1 MRSGLLLTPLEWLWT
16 AIGVILTILG
26 TLTQLSFPPELPGLG
41 GYSFSL
47 QIGGMLLTAC
57 LAGPVAA
64 VYAQIVYLGLGLA
77 GLQVFTQGGGWQ
89 YLYQPTFGY
98 LLGFL
103 PGAWVCG
110 TIAFR
115 QRDPNPPLSSRK
127 RLLALRAAGAN
138 TSTGRSPSLPPGIP
152 AQRMPPVRLQELGSG
167 SLAALVL
174 VHLTGII
181 YLLATQPWDG
191 ELLGLIQLYSGYTL
205 PGQMIVASF
214 VSVMALLLRR
224 LLLF

>member
-1 MRSGLLLTPLEWLWT
+1 MRSGRLLTPLEWLWT

-26 TLTQLSFPPELPGLG
+26 TLTQVSLPPQWPGVG

-64 VYAQIVYLGLGLA
+64 VCAQIVYLGLGLA
-77 GLQVFTQGGGWQ
+77 GLQVFAQGGGWQ
-89 YLYQPTFGY
+89 YLYQPAFGY

-103 PGAWVCG
+103 PAAWACG

-115 QRDPNPPLSSRK
+115 QRDPQ
-127 RLLALRAAGAN
+127 LLPA
-138 TSTGRSPSLPPGIP
+138 SLPPRCKPYVLSRIP
-152 AQRMPPVRLQELGSG
+152 RPVRLQD
-167 SLAALVL
+167 LAAASLVALTL
-174 VHLTGII
+174 VHLTGIT

-191 ELLGLIQLYSGYTL
+191 ELLRLLRLYSGYTL
-205 PGQMIVASF
+205 PGQLIVVSF
-214 VSVMALLLRR
+214 VAVIALFLRR
-224 LLLF
+224 LLLL

>member
-77 GLQVFTQGGGWQ
+77 GLQVFAQGGGWQ

-115 QRDPNPPLSSRK
+115 QRDPKPSRRVRQR
-127 RLLALRAAGAN
+127 RL
-138 TSTGRSPSLPPGIP
+138 SLPAATEIS
-152 AQRMPPVRLQELGSG
+152 AQRIPPVRLQELGSG

-181 YLLATQPWDG
+181 YLLATQTWDG

-214 VSVMALLLRR
+214 VSVVALLLRR

>member
-77 GLQVFTQGGGWQ
+77 GLQVFAQGGGWQ

-115 QRDPNPPLSSRK
+115 QRDPKPSRRARQR
-127 RLLALRAAGAN
+127 RL
-138 TSTGRSPSLPPGIP
+138 SLPAATEIS
-152 AQRMPPVRLQELGSG
+152 AQRIPPVRLQELGSG

-181 YLLATQPWDG
+181 YLLATQTWDG

-205 PGQMIVASF
+205 PGQMIVACF
-214 VSVMALLLRR
+214 VSVVALLLRR

>member
-26 TLTQLSFPPELPGLG
+26 TLTHLSFPAEIPWLG

-77 GLQVFTQGGGWQ
+77 GLQVFAQGGGWQ

-103 PGAWVCG
+103 PGAWICG

-115 QRDPNPPLSSRK
+115 KQDPRP
-127 RLLALRAAGAN
+127 
-138 TSTGRSPSLPPGIP
+138 SPSLRGRQGRLSLP
-152 AQRMPPVRLQELGSG
+152 AGTASLPQRLPTVGLQDLGSG
-167 SLAALVL
+167 SLAALAL
-174 VHLTGII
+174 VHLTGIV
-181 YLLATQPWDG
+181 YLLATQSWDG

-224 LLLF
+224 LLMF

>member
-1 MRSGLLLTPLEWLWT
+1 MRSSRLLTPLEWLWT

-26 TLTQLSFPPELPGLG
+26 TLTQVNFPSQWPGLG

-47 QIGGMLLTAC
+47 QIGGLLLTAC

-64 VYAQIVYLGLGLA
+64 VCAQIVYLALGLA
-77 GLQVFTQGGGWQ
+77 GLQVFAQGGGWQ

-103 PGAWVCG
+103 PAAWACG

-115 QRDPNPPLSSRK
+115 QRDPHSLHPPLPPR
-127 RLLALRAAGAN
+127 RNPYVL
-138 TSTGRSPSLPPGIP
+138 PSLS
-152 AQRMPPVRLQELGSG
+152 APVRLQD
-167 SLAALVL
+167 LAAAGLVAL
-174 VHLTGII
+174 SLLHLTGIV

-191 ELLGLIQLYSGYTL
+191 QLLRLIGLYSGYTL
-205 PGQMIVASF
+205 PGQLIVAGF
-214 VSVMALLLRR
+214 VAVVALILRR

>member
-47 QIGGMLLTAC
+47 QIGGVLLTAC

-64 VYAQIVYLGLGLA
+64 VCAQIVYLGLGLA
-77 GLQVFTQGGGWQ
+77 GLQVFAQGGGWQ

-103 PGAWVCG
+103 PAAWACG

-115 QRDPNPPLSSRK
+115 QRDWLPPSSVRHRTAAVK
-127 RLLALRAAGAN
+127 RLAD
-138 TSTGRSPSLPPGIP
+138 SPVG
-152 AQRMPPVRLQELGSG
+152 LQELGSG
-167 SLAALVL
+167 SLVALAL
-174 VHLTGII
+174 IHLTGIV
-181 YLLATQPWDG
+181 YLLATQPWNE
-191 ELLGLIQLYSGYTL
+191 ELLRLIRLYSGYTL
-205 PGQMIVASF
+205 PGQLIVASF
-214 VSVMALLLRR
+214 AAVMAVLLRR
-224 LLLF
+224 LLLL

>member
-1 MRSGLLLTPLEWLWT
+1 MRPGRLLTPLEWLWT

-26 TLTQLSFPPELPGLG
+26 TLTQVSLPPQWPGVG

-64 VYAQIVYLGLGLA
+64 VCAQIVYLGLGLA
-77 GLQVFTQGGGWQ
+77 GLQVFAQGGGWQ
-89 YLYQPTFGY
+89 YLYQPAFGY

-103 PGAWVCG
+103 PAAWACG
-110 TIAFR
+110 TMAFR
-115 QRDPNPPLSSRK
+115 HTDPHLPTASFPPRRNPYVL
-127 RLLALRAAGAN
+127 
-138 TSTGRSPSLPPGIP
+138 PSIS
-152 AQRMPPVRLQELGSG
+152 APVRLQDLGSA
-167 SLAALVL
+167 SLAALAL
-174 VHLTGII
+174 VHLTGIV

-191 ELLGLIQLYSGYTL
+191 ELLRLIGLYSGYTL
-205 PGQMIVASF
+205 PGQLIVAGF
-214 VSVMALLLRR
+214 VAVMALILRR